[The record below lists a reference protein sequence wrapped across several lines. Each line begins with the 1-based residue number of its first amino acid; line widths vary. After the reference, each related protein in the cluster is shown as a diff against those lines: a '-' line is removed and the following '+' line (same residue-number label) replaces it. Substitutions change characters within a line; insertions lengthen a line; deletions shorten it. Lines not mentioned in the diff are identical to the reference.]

1 MNLYKDVIFEDLNN
15 EQREIAE
22 LVGLEKYLEMVE
34 LLGGEMIYIPK
45 PDCVLKAARNR
56 KIKEDYRAG
65 ESYRAI
71 ARKYNLAKNTVIN
84 ILSGGK

>member
-1 MNLYKDVIFEDLNN
+1 MNLFEDIKLEDLSE

-22 LVGLEKYLEMVE
+22 LVGLKKYLEIVE

-45 PDCVLKAARNR
+45 SDCVLRVARNR
-56 KIKEDYRAG
+56 KIREDYRAG

-71 ARKYNLAKNTVIN
+71 AKKYNLAKNTVIN